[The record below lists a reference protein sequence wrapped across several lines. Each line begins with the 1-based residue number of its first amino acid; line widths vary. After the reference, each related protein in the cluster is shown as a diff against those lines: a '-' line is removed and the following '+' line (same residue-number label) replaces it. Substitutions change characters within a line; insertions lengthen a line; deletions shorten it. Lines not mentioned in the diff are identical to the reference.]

1 MTITNS
7 NFNSIISGA
16 STNSW
21 NHITY
26 GHISNWDVS
35 AVTVM
40 SNAFANKT
48 TFNEDIS
55 GWNMENVENTYSMF
69 YRAEAF
75 NQYIGD
81 WSMGNVTNTSDMFNG
96 AFVFN
101 KYIGDW
107 SMGKVTNTSGMF
119 LGTEAFNQY
128 IGDWNMGN
136 VTNTSH
142 MFYQA
147 LEFNQDIGD
156 WNMGKVTNTSHMFN
170 GAVAFNQDIG
180 NWNMG
185 NVLDITD
192 MIYGASAFNQDISG
206 WNLDIDKITGHI
218 IERNQGGGFFLI
230 RAYLKITDSKL
241 ILIFFLRTVPSF
253 CPVKAIPIII
263 PGNDKTK
270 AFSYSRLVNNA
281 FGSSTRGYRS
291 MKRTV
296 PLPENASGIP
306 GGTRSSPRN
315 F

>member
-1 MTITNS
+1 
-7 NFNSIISGA
+7 
-16 STNSW
+16 
-21 NHITY
+21 
-26 GHISNWDVS
+26 
-35 AVTVM
+35 M

-69 YRAEAF
+69 Y
-75 NQYIGD
+75 
-81 WSMGNVTNTSDMFNG
+81 G
-96 AFVFN
+96 A
-101 KYIGDW
+101 
-107 SMGKVTNTSGMF
+107 
-119 LGTEAFNQY
+119 EAFNQY

-147 LEFNQDIGD
+147 SEFNQDIGD
-156 WNMGKVTNTSHMFN
+156 WSMGKVTNTSHMFL
-170 GAVAFNQDIG
+170 GAEAFNQDIG

-218 IERNQGGGFFLI
+218 IIERNQGGGFC

-241 ILIFFLRTVPSF
+241 ILIFFLRAVPSF

-291 MKRTV
+291 MKGTV

-306 GGTRSSPRN
+306 GGTRSPPRN